1 MKRTVKMIALL
12 LALLMLLCAC
22 GSEKP
27 ADSPTSAAAFAPRL
41 DTQKTVELECAVSFG
56 NFEAF
61 DQVINHFNAFYP
73 NVKVSYYQSFSH
85 VPDFIENNPNVDIFM
100 TTTEKGYPTEA
111 CVDLVSA
118 GVDVSAVVP
127 GLLSGT
133 TVDGKVL
140 SIPMGLLLKG
150 LVVNKTL
157 LEKEGLSV
165 PETWPEFLSALEMLK
180 QKGYTPIQGPNNAV
194 ATLCYDMAMPLI
206 ADDQKLYD
214 AVRSGDAAGASAV
227 KAAFEHLQELVDKGY
242 IDPELNAEYPENN
255 YDGAI
260 LKFFEGDVP
269 FWVCDTE
276 KVSGMKKRESK
287 SEAFSANPF
296 SYEFIF
302 APLGDTGVYEF
313 IVPWYGFAVYKNSEV
328 YDYAVEFLR
337 FLAQKS
343 ELDTLASVKGVPA
356 VTSTAS
362 DERYVHL
369 GSVKQVEKSVVDDG
383 SVYRF
388 IGTFLENEATDLL
401 NGTVDVDEAMN
412 NFLSHS
418 AESAKGMTN

>member
-1 MKRTVKMIALL
+1 MANTTRKKRRRSPFVRTILRLFFILLLLSMLVAYISNQVSISSRRAELQTLSEQIEQQKTQNEEMKRIL
-12 LALLMLLCAC
+12 
-22 GSEKP
+22 
-27 ADSPTSAAAFAPRL
+27 
-41 DTQKTVELECAVSFG
+41 
-56 NFEAF
+56 
-61 DQVINHFNAFYP
+61 
-73 NVKVSYYQSFSH
+73 
-85 VPDFIENNPNVDIFM
+85 
-100 TTTEKGYPTEA
+100 
-111 CVDLVSA
+111 
-118 GVDVSAVVP
+118 
-127 GLLSGT
+127 
-133 TVDGKVL
+133 
-140 SIPMGLLLKG
+140 
-150 LVVNKTL
+150 
-157 LEKEGLSV
+157 
-165 PETWPEFLSALEMLK
+165 
-180 QKGYTPIQGPNNAV
+180 
-194 ATLCYDMAMPLI
+194 
-206 ADDQKLYD
+206 
-214 AVRSGDAAGASAV
+214 SGDADGADRMKV
-227 KAAFEHLQELVDKGY
+227 VFERLQTLLDKGY
-242 IDPELNAEYPENN
+242 IDPAVNAEYPENN

-296 SYEFIF
+296 SYEFVY

-313 IVPWYGFAVYKNSEV
+313 VAPWYGFAVYKNSEA

-337 FLAQKS
+337 FLSQKS
-343 ELDTLASVKGVPA
+343 ELNTLASVKGVPA